1 MLVADGVMEDR
12 EGGVRVVVDLVQL
25 VDDRDGGG

>member
-1 MLVADGVMEDR
+1 MLVEDGVKDDR

-25 VDDRDGGG
+25 VDDKYGRG